1 VKFKSTF
8 ALHAQ
13 GETIR
18 REPGFWD
25 KFKKV
30 FGATPNLD
38 TDRVQTLLTT
48 AHLLSGVKK
57 ALERVGITN
66 AVALVIDGQVLFE
79 DRTGKA
85 DDVGDLF
92 LAFYENEAMYG
103 RDFKALSLT
112 VEHREGGLH
121 VVIEVTAKGEHQ
133 RDESTALVTLSGR
146 ITEFEPRQGEDAEA
160 FRKRVEPHLASPAF
174 TESHRMQYESFVER
188 VREGLMGALADV
200 KLSPVESQTRVQK
213 PEKAGR
219 TPARRG
225 EPQPGEPGYD
235 PYDRYYPSPMH
246 DLATMMFWTSMMSWA
261 WHPTYVVVNGA
272 GTPVGTTDEAM
283 ADGGEGLD
291 EGGDEGDSGDSGEVD
306 AGDDGGFDWGDGEEW

>member
-1 VKFKSTF
+1 MKFKSTF
-8 ALHAQ
+8 GLHAQ

-25 KFKKV
+25 KFKKA
-30 FGATPNLD
+30 FGGNPNLD

-48 AHLLSGVKK
+48 AHLLSGTKK
-57 ALERVGITN
+57 ALERIGITN

-92 LAFYENEAMYG
+92 LAFYENEALYG
-103 RDFKALSLT
+103 RDFKELSLT

-121 VVIEVTAKGEHQ
+121 VLVEITARGEHV
-133 RDESTALVTLSGR
+133 RDESTAVVTISGR

-174 TESHRMQYESFVER
+174 TEAHRLQYETFVER
-188 VREGLMGALADV
+188 VRDGIMAALADV
-200 KLSPVESQTRVQK
+200 KVSPVESQTRVQK
-213 PEKAGR
+213 PDKGGR
-219 TPARRG
+219 TPAQQRPPR
-225 EPQPGEPGYD
+225 PGEPGYD

-246 DLATMMFWTSMMSWA
+246 DIATMMFWSSMMSWA
-261 WHPTYVVVNGA
+261 WSPSYIVINSA
-272 GTPVGTTDEAM
+272 GTPVGTTDQLAE
-283 ADGGEGLD
+283 
-291 EGGDEGDSGDSGEVD
+291 EGGAESLEEADTGDSGAEADS
-306 AGDDGGFDWGDGEEW
+306 GDDGGFDWGDGEEW